1 MDKDRKFL
9 WTKNFIFIMISNV
22 LLFLSLE
29 MLTPTLPLFAKSIGC
44 TPSQIGLI
52 IGVFSITAISIRPFA
67 SSLMHLM
74 DKKYILLISIL
85 ICSLATGSY
94 IFSVNLRVFLLF
106 RLMHGFGFGI
116 ASTYYATLAS
126 EELPPERLGE
136 GMGYFGASESLG
148 MSVGPLIGVAFL
160 SVLDFSGLFTSGAIF
175 LFLAALMI
183 LGIKRHTV
191 KENYSAENKGKIM
204 AFKLIEKRVLLQCC
218 LVMFIGIIFGGI
230 MSFLSL
236 FAKDQGISSVAWFF
250 FISAFMGIVIRVVS
264 GKIFD
269 KKGPIYAL
277 IPAGLSLII
286 ALLLIAFS
294 QTVLLLN
301 IAAAFYGIGIYLAF
315 PALQA
320 WAICLVDIESRE
332 DAMSSFLNFFDLG
345 VGGGSLLLG
354 IIAQATSY
362 KTMYLILIAFIIAYL
377 VLTIYAAKNTS

>member
-1 MDKDRKFL
+1 
-9 WTKNFIFIMISNV
+9 
-22 LLFLSLE
+22 
-29 MLTPTLPLFAKSIGC
+29 
-44 TPSQIGLI
+44 
-52 IGVFSITAISIRPFA
+52 
-67 SSLMHLM
+67 
-74 DKKYILLISIL
+74 
-85 ICSLATGSY
+85 
-94 IFSVNLRVFLLF
+94 
-106 RLMHGFGFGI
+106 
-116 ASTYYATLAS
+116 
-126 EELPPERLGE
+126 
-136 GMGYFGASESLG
+136 MGYFGASESLG

-332 DAMSSFLNFFDLG
+332 DAMSSFLNFF
-345 VGGGSLLLG
+345 
-354 IIAQATSY
+354 I
-362 KTMYLILIAFIIAYL
+362 
-377 VLTIYAAKNTS
+377 